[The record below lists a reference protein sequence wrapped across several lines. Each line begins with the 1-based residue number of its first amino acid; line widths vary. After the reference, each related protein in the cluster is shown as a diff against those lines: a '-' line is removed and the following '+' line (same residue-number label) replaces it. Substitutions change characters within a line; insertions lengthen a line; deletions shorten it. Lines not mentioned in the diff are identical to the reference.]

1 MGELGRD
8 WARGVGVTVPVTGG
22 GGTTK
27 LGRYVGHWSV
37 QKLGVGGSEGRQGG
51 GLPRPTAVGNTRV
64 ASWILCC
71 LTFFVLS

>member
-8 WARGVGVTVPVTGG
+8 WARGVGVKVPVTGV

-37 QKLGVGGSEGRQGG
+37 QKLGVGGSEGRIE
-51 GLPRPTAVGNTRV
+51 
-64 ASWILCC
+64 S
-71 LTFFVLS
+71 F